1 MAVLKEQ
8 RKSTVLTAHADR
20 LEPTPK
26 FPKVQ
31 LNETA
36 FALVE
41 KVYLTTQVENSLA
54 NTLLR
59 YSHTCPKPVFSMGNV
74 SIAIKF
80 EYPQVRRTFPQRGR
94 RRPFD
99 DEAASANDQIRVPWL
114 HKLDQKGL

>member
-1 MAVLKEQ
+1 MA
-8 RKSTVLTAHADR
+8 THTDR
-20 LEPTPK
+20 LEPTPQ

-31 LNETA
+31 LNETT

-54 NTLLR
+54 KTLLR
-59 YSHTCPKPVFSMGNV
+59 YSHTYPKPVFSMGNV

-114 HKLDQKGL
+114 HELAQEGL

>member
-1 MAVLKEQ
+1 MAILKEQ
-8 RKSTVLTAHADR
+8 RKNTVLATHADR

-31 LNETA
+31 LNETT

-41 KVYLTTQVENSLA
+41 KGCLTTQAVNSLA
-54 NTLLR
+54 NTYLR
-59 YSHTCPKPVFSMGNV
+59 CSETSHVSFSSMLYL

-114 HKLDQKGL
+114 HELAQEGL

>member
-1 MAVLKEQ
+1 MAAVKET
-8 RKSTVLTAHADR
+8 RKSTVLATHADR

-26 FPKVQ
+26 FLKVQ
-31 LNETA
+31 LKTT

-41 KVYLTTQVENSLA
+41 KVCLPILAENSLA
-54 NTLLR
+54 KGFLL
-59 YSHTCPKPVFSMGNV
+59 YSESSLRLISPCLIL
-74 SIAIKF
+74 SIASSH

-114 HKLDQKGL
+114 HELAQEGL